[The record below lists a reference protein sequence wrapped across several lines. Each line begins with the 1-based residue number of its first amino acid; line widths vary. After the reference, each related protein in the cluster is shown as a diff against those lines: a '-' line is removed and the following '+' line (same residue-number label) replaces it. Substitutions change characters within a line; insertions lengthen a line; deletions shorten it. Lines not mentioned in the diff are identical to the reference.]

1 MLPQIRYSPLGF
13 RLVATTRFA
22 FCVACCCAATI
33 ASTACAQTN
42 WNRFRGEN
50 GWGIIAESSVPLPW
64 TADDVA
70 WTVKLPGKGNG
81 SPIIQGNH
89 VYIMSA
95 DPDTAE
101 RYVLSF
107 DLTTGKERWRKSF
120 PSTKHSLHTR
130 SSYASSTPC
139 ADENA
144 VYATW
149 ASPSGLIVKAF
160 SHAGEE
166 LWSRDL
172 GRYISQHGF
181 GGSPMLWNG
190 RVIVLD
196 SQDAFDLPE
205 GEQPGQTVVYALDSK
220 TGETVWQTPRETT
233 RVCYGVPAVIK
244 SSSGKDALVM
254 AETGD
259 GLFALD
265 AATGA
270 PLWNRK
276 TFTKRSVS
284 SPLVVGNLVIGTE
297 GSGGGGNVL
306 FAVDSQGS
314 GHEVV
319 FDVRKA
325 APYVPTPVAK
335 DDLLFLWSD
344 NGIVTCIDWSN
355 GQLVWSQRVGGN
367 VSSSPVIAGD
377 KLVGISEDGTVT
389 VLAAGREFQELGQV
403 KLGEMTR
410 STPALREDCMLVR
423 TDSTLMRIGR
433 PSAQTR

>member
-1 MLPQIRYSPLGF
+1 MHFQIRSNPLGSSF
-13 RLVATTRFA
+13 VRKTRSAFFA
-22 FCVACCCAATI
+22 ACCCVAAC
-33 ASTACAQTN
+33 ASTASAETN

-50 GWGIIAESSVPLPW
+50 GSGIIEQSSVPLPW
-64 TADDVA
+64 TTDDVA
-70 WTVKLPGKGNG
+70 WTAKLPGKGNG
-81 SPIIQGNH
+81 SPIIQGNN

-95 DPDTAE
+95 DPKSAE

-107 DLTTGKERWRKSF
+107 DLTSGKERWRKNYT
-120 PSTKHSLHTR
+120 STTHPLHTR

-139 ADENA
+139 ADEHA

-149 ASPSGLIVKAF
+149 AAPSGLIVKAF
-160 SHAGEE
+160 SHDGEE
-166 LWSRDL
+166 IWTRDL
-172 GRYISQHGF
+172 GRYVSQHGF

-190 RVIVLD
+190 LVIVLD

-205 GEQPGQTVVYALDSK
+205 GVDPGQTVVYALDSK
-220 TGETVWQTPRETT
+220 TGKTVWQTPRETT

-244 SSSGKDALVM
+244 TESGKDALVM

-259 GLFALD
+259 GIFALD

-284 SPLVVGNLVIGTE
+284 SPLVVGNLIIGSE

-306 FAVDSQGS
+306 FAVDSKDNSHQ
-314 GHEVV
+314 VV

-344 NGIVTCIDWSN
+344 NGIVSC
-355 GQLVWSQRVGGN
+355 
-367 VSSSPVIAGD
+367 
-377 KLVGISEDGTVT
+377 
-389 VLAAGREFQELGQV
+389 
-403 KLGEMTR
+403 
-410 STPALREDCMLVR
+410 
-423 TDSTLMRIGR
+423 
-433 PSAQTR
+433 